1 MPEML
6 ARYEFKYL
14 IDAATMAQ
22 IRGWTRAFCEP
33 DEYGT
38 DGVYSV
44 NSLYL
49 DTPSWTLAHQT
60 LDGIRNRYKARIRT
74 YGWSETDP
82 VFLEIKGRVGT
93 SIVKQRALM
102 DRKYVHGMLRGEL
115 PPDGD
120 FKALKAS
127 HQDDL
132 VRFRNKLDES
142 DLRPR
147 LWVRY
152 IREAYGSSY
161 GDGARLTFDSALE
174 VQLPSE
180 DEPYVPDPD
189 DWLSVPLLGPPIILE
204 MKFNGAFPM
213 WMLRLTRTLELYR
226 VSCSKYV
233 QGAELTG
240 HLPFASLERGLRWTA
255 F

>member
-14 IDAATMAQ
+14 IDAATIDR
-22 IRGWTRAFCEP
+22 IRDWTRAFCEP
-33 DEYGT
+33 DTYGA
-38 DGVYSV
+38 DGIYNVS
-44 NSLYL
+44 SLYL
-49 DTPSWTLAHQT
+49 DTTTWTLAHQT
-60 LDGIRNRYKARIRT
+60 LEGVRNRYKARIRT
-74 YGWSETDP
+74 YGFTDADP

-102 DRKYVHGMLRGEL
+102 DRKYVDGMLKGQL
-115 PPDGD
+115 PPGGA
-120 FKALKAS
+120 FTALKS
-127 HQDDL
+127 GHQDDL
-132 VRFRNKLDES
+132 VRFRNKIDEA

-152 IREAYGSSY
+152 VREAYGSTY

-174 VQLPSE
+174 VQIPSE
-180 DEPYVPDPD
+180 DQPYVPTAEE
-189 DWLSVPLLGPPIILE
+189 WITVPLDGPQIILE

-213 WMLRLTRTLELYR
+213 WMLRLTQALQLYR

-233 QGAELTG
+233 QGALLTG
-240 HLPFASLERGLRWTA
+240 HVPFGSLERGLRWTA

>member
-14 IDAATMAQ
+14 IEAGTMAK
-22 IRGWTRAFCEP
+22 IRDWTRTFCEP
-33 DEYGT
+33 DAYGV
-38 DGVYSV
+38 DGLYSV

-49 DTPSWTLAHQT
+49 DTSTWTLAHQT
-60 LDGIRNRYKARIRT
+60 VDGIRNRYKARIRT
-74 YGWSETDP
+74 YGWTEADP

-102 DRKYVHGMLRGEL
+102 DRKYVKGMLTGQL
-115 PPDGD
+115 PEDGK
-120 FKALKAS
+120 FVALKAS

-132 VRFRNKLDES
+132 VRFRNKVDEA

-152 IREAYGSSY
+152 MREAYGSTF
-161 GDGARLTFDSALE
+161 GDGARLTFDTALE
-174 VQLPSE
+174 VQVPRE
-180 DEPYVPDPD
+180 DDPYVPDPE
-189 DWLSVPLLGPPIILE
+189 DWITVPLDGPQIILE

-213 WMLRLTRTLELYR
+213 WMLRLTKAFQLFR
-226 VSCSKYV
+226 VSCSKYC
-233 QGAELTG
+233 QGAMLTG
-240 HLPFASLERGLRWTA
+240 HLPYASLERGLRWTA

>member
-14 IDAATMAQ
+14 IDAATMAK
-22 IRGWTRAFCEP
+22 IRDWTRAFCEP
-33 DEYGT
+33 DTYGT
-38 DGVYSV
+38 DGIYNVC
-44 NSLYL
+44 SLYL

-60 LDGIRNRYKARIRT
+60 LEGVRNRYKARIRT
-74 YGWSETDP
+74 YGFAETDP

-102 DRKYVHGMLRGEL
+102 DRKYVKGILKGEL

-120 FKALKAS
+120 FLALKSS

-132 VRFRNKLDES
+132 VRFRNKVDES

-152 IREAYGSSY
+152 IREAYGSTF
-161 GDGARLTFDSALE
+161 GDGARLTFDYALD
-174 VQLPSE
+174 VQQPQE
-180 DEPYVPDPD
+180 DEPFVPVDEE
-189 DWLSVPLLGPPIILE
+189 WITVPLDGPQIILE

-213 WMLRLTRTLELYR
+213 WMLRMTQALQLQR

-233 QGAELTG
+233 QGALMTG
-240 HLPFASLERGLRWTA
+240 HLPFGSLERGLRWTA